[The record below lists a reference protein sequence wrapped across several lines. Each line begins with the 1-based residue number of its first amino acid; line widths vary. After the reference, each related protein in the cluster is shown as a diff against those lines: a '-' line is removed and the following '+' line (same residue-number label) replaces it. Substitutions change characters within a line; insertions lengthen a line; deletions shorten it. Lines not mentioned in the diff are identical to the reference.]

1 MNYLRRVNYCPECGK
16 QRFSKTGRMIELGRR
31 PPDSVAV
38 GNRIMKSRKYLQLV
52 KSNSDP

>member
-1 MNYLRRVNYCPECGK
+1 
-16 QRFSKTGRMIELGRR
+16 MIELGRR